1 MKTVNEVSKLT
12 GLSIRTL
19 QYYDNIGLLKPASQT
34 ESGYRLY
41 GDKELEVLQ
50 QIMLFRELEFPL
62 KEIKV
67 IIDDPGFDR
76 SKAMDQ
82 HIKLLQLRKER
93 LDKLIRLAQNIRDGG
108 KTMSFKAFDNSK
120 YEEYAKE
127 AKKVWGNTKEYSEY
141 ENISQ
146 NRSAEENKI
155 LAEEMMSIFEEFG
168 YIKISDPGSAEA
180 SRLVKKLQDH
190 ITGKY
195 YKCTDE
201 ILRSLGEM
209 YVSDTRFKENID
221 KAGGEGT
228 AVFVN
233 EAIKAYIK

>member
-19 QYYDNIGLLKPASQT
+19 QYYDKIGLLKPASYT

-62 KEIKV
+62 KEIKT

-190 ITGKY
+190 ITVKY

-209 YVSDTRFKENID
+209 YVSDPRFKENID